1 MKTKKKWLRKT
12 TAICTAA
19 LLGAAAI
26 PSTAFAADSYTS
38 IEKDAW
44 AKKAAEMASAYATS
58 IEENQSLMSGMKSD
72 ISLKFE
78 DTGRSLLGIFA
89 PFDVSWLDDI
99 TLSNDISFTDGKEGL
114 LMKVLLNGSEICT
127 LEYYLDS
134 DTQDIYMR
142 VPEISDKY
150 IKTNLK
156 EAAEQQASN
165 IESDIEELTP
175 DSTDTDIPTDNFAS
189 AYSDSL
195 GLSVSMMSDLAASVP
210 EASVVETLLD
220 KYGSMLFDNVTEG
233 ESTQETLTTGGVSQD
248 CTVYECQVSTEEMI
262 KTMTAILEELK
273 SDSDIEDI
281 FNTWTDKL
289 SADEDLYENF
299 TKTVEDGLDSLKNT
313 EIDDSDDSHF
323 STRIWVD
330 ETGRIAGRE
339 IEINDGDTIIPVLTW
354 QMTKNGSD
362 FGYLLS
368 TEADGTNTY
377 SLSGSGQIESDKLNG
392 TYELSQNDKV
402 AAVIEVKDYDTASA
416 KEGYLNGNY
425 TLTFPADTSED
436 EETSSLAALQDIAFV
451 LDLNSAK
458 DSGSGSLSVVTSG
471 STIGTFSVT
480 SGAGDG
486 VEIPDLTTL
495 GDAYNVT
502 NDDDMSAY
510 SETIDTATIMDNLSK
525 AGVPEEVITDILNSI
540 AGTGDD
546 STEDSTEGSINDT
559 SDDNTETS
567 DSSSDAAA

>member
-58 IEENQSLMSGMKSD
+58 IEEGQSLMSGMKSD
-72 ISLKFE
+72 MSLKFE

-248 CTVYECQVSTEEMI
+248 CTVYEGQVSTEEII

-313 EIDDSDDSHF
+313 EIDESDDSHF